1 MIDVPFD
8 ANDTV
13 LTVETVEGA
22 RSAARTTLP
31 FIASPPEKTKKLR

>member
-8 ANDTV
+8 ANDTA

-22 RSAARTTLP
+22 RSAERTTLP
-31 FIASPPEKTKKLR
+31 FVASPPEKTKKLR

>member
-13 LTVETVEGA
+13 LTVETVEEH
-22 RSAARTTLP
+22 AAERTTLP